1 MDAFLNLFGPM
12 LVFVYHCFDRIVING
27 YLSMLSRPDQVV
39 YFFKNVVGH
48 QTISKE
54 VLSEKT
60 TIYKS
65 WIESFVKNNG
75 IPLEWAEHN
84 VRKEDYVRPFLKNME
99 RHNRFGVYFILK
111 SMEQGNTFRSVK
123 PKFKSKDPTYRIIKK
138 NRSRFTH
145 YYFYIRD
152 EKIGAMSIRV
162 ASFLPFQVT
171 CYLNGHNFIERELIS
186 EGVSFR
192 KNDNAFVSS
201 DSPEAIQ
208 KAADKLTPEIIAERL
223 DHWLSIIG
231 PKFTEYERK
240 KMNINRFYAM
250 SQIEYCTNFIFKRNN
265 PIHKIFQRACELSF
279 FTLTAS
285 KVSNIFG
292 FRVDRRFKG
301 KLQSV
306 LERLDSSH
314 HTLRAYFKNS
324 FIKQYEKLRTFLRI
338 EVCSNNTYDLRVK
351 KSLDNMLKLKAV
363 TRDITDRFATLQTN
377 MLNVHTDFPLFQKL
391 ALPITQ
397 KNTKI
402 PGIKIH
408 DTRMIRLM
416 ETVMHAGNCLDGWSS
431 SFIHQTIISKYN
443 LQNYT
448 INQLRYDL
456 RKLKAHSLV
465 ERNGNHY
472 TYRLTKKGMKVSSLF
487 VLFHKRL
494 CGPLANSLFHF
505 RPNPKLTN
513 ESKLE
518 KAYQKADRSIEKI
531 VEILAA

>member
-1 MDAFLNLFGPM
+1 M

-208 KAADKLTPEIIAERL
+208 KPR
-223 DHWLSIIG
+223 
-231 PKFTEYERK
+231 
-240 KMNINRFYAM
+240 IN
-250 SQIEYCTNFIFKRNN
+250 
-265 PIHKIFQRACELSF
+265 
-279 FTLTAS
+279 
-285 KVSNIFG
+285 
-292 FRVDRRFKG
+292 
-301 KLQSV
+301 
-306 LERLDSSH
+306 
-314 HTLRAYFKNS
+314 
-324 FIKQYEKLRTFLRI
+324 
-338 EVCSNNTYDLRVK
+338 
-351 KSLDNMLKLKAV
+351 
-363 TRDITDRFATLQTN
+363 
-377 MLNVHTDFPLFQKL
+377 
-391 ALPITQ
+391 
-397 KNTKI
+397 
-402 PGIKIH
+402 
-408 DTRMIRLM
+408 
-416 ETVMHAGNCLDGWSS
+416 
-431 SFIHQTIISKYN
+431 
-443 LQNYT
+443 
-448 INQLRYDL
+448 
-456 RKLKAHSLV
+456 
-465 ERNGNHY
+465 
-472 TYRLTKKGMKVSSLF
+472 
-487 VLFHKRL
+487 
-494 CGPLANSLFHF
+494 
-505 RPNPKLTN
+505 
-513 ESKLE
+513 
-518 KAYQKADRSIEKI
+518 
-531 VEILAA
+531 